1 MAVSTIHTT
10 LKFGT
15 TKDTLT
21 KMCPIIS
28 YPDLIG
34 VPEKIDTT
42 NMDNEQETGI
52 PGVKKLDNNEF
63 EAFYTKEE
71 YTELAA
77 KQNTQ
82 GFFELEFGEN
92 GAQGTFEWQGEY
104 TVSILGGGINEARK
118 MKIVVTPSTDIAMKT
133 A

>member
-15 TKDTLT
+15 EKGSLT
-21 KMCPIIS
+21 KMCPITS

-42 NMDNEQETGI
+42 NMDNAQETGI

-63 EAFYTKEE
+63 EAYYTKEE
-71 YTELAA
+71 YTALAA
-77 KQNTQ
+77 NQNTK
-82 GFFELEFGEN
+82 GYFELEFGEN
-92 GAQGTFEWQGEY
+92 GADGVFEWEGEY

-118 MKIVVTPSTDIAMKT
+118 MKFVVTPSTDITMKT
-133 A
+133 V

>member
-15 TKDTLT
+15 TKDTLD

-63 EAFYTKEE
+63 EAYYTKEE
-71 YTELAA
+71 YSALAA
-77 KQNTQ
+77 KENTP
-82 GFFELEFGEN
+82 GYFELEFGEN
-92 GAQGTFEWQGEY
+92 GAQGIFEWQGEY
-104 TVSILGGGINEARK
+104 TVSILGGGVNEARK
-118 MKIVVTPSTDIAMKT
+118 MKIVVTPSTDIVMKT

>member
-15 TKDTLT
+15 SKEALT
-21 KMCPIIS
+21 KMCPITS

-42 NMDNEQETGI
+42 NMDNTQETGI

-63 EAFYTKEE
+63 EAYYTKEE
-71 YTELAA
+71 YTALAA
-77 KQNTQ
+77 NQNTK
-82 GFFELEFGEN
+82 GSFELEFGEN
-92 GAQGTFEWQGEY
+92 GADGVFEWEGEY

-118 MKIVVTPSTDIAMKT
+118 MKIVVTPSTDIKAKS

>member
-15 TKDTLT
+15 TKDALT

-63 EAFYTKEE
+63 EAYYTKEE

-104 TVSILGGGINEARK
+104 TVSILGAGINEARK

>member
-15 TKDTLT
+15 SKESLT
-21 KMCPIIS
+21 KMCPITS

-42 NMDNEQETGI
+42 NLDHTQETGI

-63 EAFYTKEE
+63 EAYYTKEE
-71 YTELAA
+71 YTALAA
-77 KQNTQ
+77 NQNTQ
-82 GFFELEFGEN
+82 GYFELEFGEN
-92 GAQGTFEWQGEY
+92 GEQGIFEWQGEY

-118 MKIVVTPSTDIAMKT
+118 MKIVVTPSTDIVMK
-133 A
+133 AD

>member
-10 LKFGT
+10 LKFGA
-15 TKDTLT
+15 TKDALD

-63 EAFYTKEE
+63 EAHYTKEE
-71 YTELAA
+71 YSALAA
-77 KQNTQ
+77 KENTP
-82 GFFELEFGEN
+82 GYFELEFGEN
-92 GAQGTFEWQGEY
+92 GAQGIFEWQGEY